1 MARIEKQKN
10 GSYRIQISTGYSAD
24 GKHHKTQS
32 MTWHPE
38 KGMTERQIKK
48 ALDAAVAEF
57 EQECRSGKRV
67 VNTCKLENFIEQW
80 FEIKSGEVAD
90 STIKKY
96 RDYCPRV
103 FEQLGHLR
111 MDKITTFDIDNFVVW
126 LKKQTYGTKYG
137 RCKIDLQKELA
148 HRKETQKAF
157 AARAGVSANA
167 VRSCYQG
174 ERIRWEAADK
184 IAAVLDKKVTAVF
197 DDASDNKP
205 LSAKTI
211 HGYHGFLSSVF
222 SYAVARK
229 AIRENPCDGVILPKI
244 EKEEHAVLTIE
255 EATLLLK
262 TLKEFADPKYFIFF
276 LLAIYTGGR
285 RGEVI
290 ALRWK
295 DIDFDQHTVNIT
307 RTLKFEKKK
316 GNYYTTPKSKK
327 SNRTVLI
334 SDNTVQELKAFKAK
348 QEDHAQK
355 IGDLWHDEDLIFTQF
370 NGRQMGIS
378 TPYGF
383 IKKFAE
389 KHDLVPTTIHQL
401 RHTNAT
407 ILIHSGTD
415 VKTLQ
420 EWLGHSSAQVTLDIY
435 SHELQASK
443 MLASKAISDALD
455 KSIAV

>member
-1 MARIEKQKN
+1 MRLWPNSSRNAAAGSAWSTPASLRISLNN
-10 GSYRIQISTGYSAD
+10 GS
-24 GKHHKTQS
+24 
-32 MTWHPE
+32 
-38 KGMTERQIKK
+38 
-48 ALDAAVAEF
+48 
-57 EQECRSGKRV
+57 RS
-67 VNTCKLENFIEQW
+67 
-80 FEIKSGEVAD
+80 S
-90 STIKKY
+90 
-96 RDYCPRV
+96 
-103 FEQLGHLR
+103 
-111 MDKITTFDIDNFVVW
+111 
-126 LKKQTYGTKYG
+126 
-137 RCKIDLQKELA
+137 
-148 HRKETQKAF
+148 
-157 AARAGVSANA
+157 
-167 VRSCYQG
+167 
-174 ERIRWEAADK
+174 
-184 IAAVLDKKVTAVF
+184 
-197 DDASDNKP
+197 
-205 LSAKTI
+205 
-211 HGYHGFLSSVF
+211 LSSVF

-307 RTLKFEKKK
+307 RTLKYEKKK

-334 SDNTVQELKAFKAK
+334 SDNTVQELKAFKTK

-389 KHDLVPTTIHQL
+389 KHNLVPTTIHQL

-435 SHELQASK
+435 SHELQAAK